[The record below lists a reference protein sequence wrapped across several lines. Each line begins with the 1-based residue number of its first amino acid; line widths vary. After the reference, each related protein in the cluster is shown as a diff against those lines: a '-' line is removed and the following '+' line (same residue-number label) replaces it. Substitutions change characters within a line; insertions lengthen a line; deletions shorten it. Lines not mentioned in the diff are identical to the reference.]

1 MSTLKRDERV
11 SRLQSVA
18 SKGELV
24 SKFIKDQKE
33 QTLGKKDLK
42 ISEIKKE
49 IEKSREQ
56 WREMKSSQK

>member
-1 MSTLKRDERV
+1 LSTLKRDERV

-49 IEKSREQ
+49 
-56 WREMKSSQK
+56 MKSSQK